1 MSERRG
7 MLRNLHFKG
16 HSATAPRLL
25 KIRVPASVMAGLK
38 IWSVLLVIL
47 YHFCQR
53 CIPCGISTHV
63 EIAHRALEFFI
74 KREGN
79 INYRQLLL
87 NHQDAFQAGSIYPDA
102 FYPSICKILIDF
114 IAIGKFHDVSEDT
127 HWSPF
132 LSASIHYITRN
143 YPQPWEEATE
153 KLVAFLFGIASHMV
167 ADVSWH
173 SLGIDQGFLKAM
185 GEIDFHGSYSE
196 AHNVGDFGG
205 DVLSQFE
212 LDFSYLASNWYV
224 PVKDLAAIYKE
235 FYGREIIT
243 ESTITDCTYLLF
255 LELHGERL
263 AVAKLFPAY
272 ASKSPFMVEKFHE
285 YFLGG
290 VDDMVFWT
298 NNIFELTSHMLENG
312 TSGCFLPENPLF
324 INCTR
329 EHKDN
334 YIRNKQSKHERHKN
348 TTSLLTK
355 TLEKNINY
363 TERGVNFNIESWAT
377 NSLRLINRAFATKV
391 WRALAAA
398 GQKSSKYISKP
409 AASYFLT
416 SPYARLG
423 WAMIPADLN
432 QDGYEDLV
440 VGAPGYSTLGR
451 VQIGRVYVVYGNQSG
466 LPPED
471 MDLDGKADQVLQGH
485 QPSGRFGSALAVLD
499 FNEDGVPDLAIGAP
513 SVGSQFLTYKG
524 AVYVYFGTEGRGLAS
539 QPNVTITCQYS
550 YCNLGWSLLA
560 ADVDGDG
567 NADLVVGSPYAP
579 GGGQQRGFVVAFYSY
594 FNRSDQGLLSVQDAN
609 WMVKGE
615 EDYAWFGFSLDSCQL
630 ENMTLLL
637 IGSPTWKSCAG
648 CDPVSSDVRQ
658 SVGKVYGYNPPST
671 KHWFAVTGDKAMGRM
686 GLSVASGVMSVAGI
700 TRTVLVVGAPTT
712 DSLSRIS
719 FISSVLH
726 QAGLVLVYDLTDSTK
741 PSLLSTFSGDR
752 RFSRFGGD
760 IYLSDLDN
768 DGLDE
773 MIVTSPLRTNDMTT
787 ILFGGAAGRVYIYNG
802 KQASSG
808 NVTGHCKSWI
818 SPCPEDWAQYV
829 LISPEELS
837 RFGSSVITVKSERKK
852 EVVVAAERSSAK
864 ARLGGRLFVYS
875 L

>member
-1 MSERRG
+1 MC
-7 MLRNLHFKG
+7 RNLCSKG
-16 HSATAPRLL
+16 HSAAAPG
-25 KIRVPASVMAGLK
+25 VPKNHSLSQRISIMAGLK
-38 IWSVLLVIL
+38 VWCVLVVTLCS
-47 YHFCQR
+47 FCQR
-53 CIPCGISTHV
+53 CIPSGISTHV

-74 KREGN
+74 SREGN
-79 INYRQLLL
+79 VNYRQLLL

-102 FYPSICKILIDF
+102 FYPSICKN
-114 IAIGKFHDVSEDT
+114 GVFHDVSEDT

-132 LSASIHYITRN
+132 LNASIHYIRRN

-196 AHNVGDFGG
+196 AHSVGDFGG

-212 LDFSYLASNWYV
+212 LDFGYLASNWYV
-224 PVKDLAAIYKE
+224 PVKDLASIYEE

-263 AVAKLFPAY
+263 AVAKLFPRY
-272 ASKSPFMVEKFHE
+272 ASKSPFLVEKFHE

-290 VDDMVFWT
+290 VDDMAFWT
-298 NNIFELTSHMLENG
+298 NNIFELTSQMLENG

-324 INCTR
+324 IKCTR
-329 EHKDN
+329 EHKDS
-334 YIRNKQSKHERHKN
+334 YINKQSKNEHRKN
-348 TTSLLTK
+348 TTSLLPN
-355 TLEKNINY
+355 TLEKKIKY
-363 TERGVNFNIESWAT
+363 TERGVHFDIQSWAT
-377 NSLRLINRAFATKV
+377 NSLQYINRAFAKNV
-391 WRALAAA
+391 WRVLASTH
-398 GQKSSKYISKP
+398 QESSKYISKP

-423 WAMIPADLN
+423 WAVISADLN

-440 VGAPGYSTLGR
+440 AGAPGYSTLGHI
-451 VQIGRVYVVYGNQSG
+451 QIGRVYIVYGNHSG

-471 MDLDGKADQVLQGH
+471 MDLDGKADEVLEGH

-499 FNEDGVPDLAIGAP
+499 FNEDGVLDLAIGAP

-524 AVYVYFGTEGRGLAS
+524 AVYVYFGTKGRGLPS

-560 ADVDGDG
+560 ADIDGDG

-579 GGGQQRGFVVAFYSY
+579 GSGQQRGFVVAFHSH
-594 FNRSDQGLLSVQDAN
+594 FNRSDQGLLSVEDAD

-615 EDYAWFGFSLDSCQL
+615 ENYAWFGFSLDSCQL
-630 ENMTLLL
+630 ENVTLLL
-637 IGSPTWKSCAG
+637 IGSPTWKSCVG
-648 CDPVSSDVRQ
+648 Q

-671 KHWFAVTGDKAMGRM
+671 KYRFAVAGDKAMGRM
-686 GLSVASGVMSVAGI
+686 GLSLASGVMSVAGI
-700 TRTVLVVGAPTT
+700 NRKVLVVGAPTT

-719 FISSVLH
+719 FLSPVLH
-726 QAGLVLVYDLTDSTK
+726 QAGLALVYDLTDSTK

-760 IYLSDLDN
+760 ICLSDLDN

-773 MIVTSPLRTNDMTT
+773 MIVTSPLRTNDITT
-787 ILFGGAAGRVYIYNG
+787 VLFGGAAGRVYIYSG

-808 NVTGHCKSWI
+808 NVTDHCKSWI

-829 LISPEELS
+829 LISPEEQS

>member
-1 MSERRG
+1 M
-7 MLRNLHFKG
+7 
-16 HSATAPRLL
+16 
-25 KIRVPASVMAGLK
+25 VGLK

-47 YHFCQR
+47 YCFCQR
-53 CIPCGISTHV
+53 CVPCGISTHV
-63 EIAHRALEFFI
+63 EI
-74 KREGN
+74 GM
-79 INYRQLLL
+79 
-87 NHQDAFQAGSIYPDA
+87 
-102 FYPSICKILIDF
+102 
-114 IAIGKFHDVSEDT
+114 FHDVSEDT

-132 LSASIHYITRN
+132 LKASIDYIRRN

-153 KLVAFLFGIASHMV
+153 KLVAFLFGIASHVV

-196 AHNVGDFGG
+196 AHSVGDFGG
-205 DVLSQFE
+205 DVVSQFE
-212 LDFSYLASNWYV
+212 LDFSYLASSWYV

-235 FYGREIIT
+235 FYGKEIIT
-243 ESTITDCTYLLF
+243 ESTIAECTYLLF
-255 LELHGERL
+255 FELHGERL
-263 AVAKLFPAY
+263 LVGKLFPTF
-272 ASKSPFMVEKFHE
+272 ASKSTFLVEKFHE

-290 VDDMVFWT
+290 VDDMAFWT

-312 TSGCFLPENPLF
+312 ASSCYLPENPLF
-324 INCTR
+324 INCTK

-334 YIRNKQSKHERHKN
+334 HVRNKQSKHEHHKN
-348 TTSLLTK
+348 TTSLLTE

-363 TERGVNFNIESWAT
+363 TERGVQFNIQPWAT
-377 NSLRLINRAFATKV
+377 KSLRLINHAFKTNV
-391 WRALAAA
+391 WRALGATH
-398 GQKSSKYISKP
+398 QKSSKHISKP

-423 WAMIPADLN
+423 WALISADLN

-440 VGAPGYSTLGR
+440 AGAPGYSTMGH
-451 VQIGRVYVVYGNQSG
+451 VQIGRVYVVYSNQSG

-499 FNEDGVPDLAIGAP
+499 FNEDGVPDLAVGAP

-524 AVYVYFGTEGRGLAS
+524 AVYVYFGTEGRGLAPE
-539 QPNVTITCQYS
+539 PNVTITCQYS

-560 ADVDGDG
+560 ADVDGNG
-567 NADLVVGSPYAP
+567 KADLVVGSPYAP
-579 GGGQQRGFVVAFYSY
+579 GGGKQRGFVVAFYSHI
-594 FNRSDQGLLSVQDAN
+594 NRSDQGLLSVQDAN
-609 WMVKGE
+609 WMMEGE
-615 EDYAWFGFSLDSCQL
+615 ENYAWFGFSLASCQL
-630 ENMTLLL
+630 ENITLLL
-637 IGSPTWKSCAG
+637 IGSPTWKTCSSCNTLL
-648 CDPVSSDVRQ
+648 SDVRQ

-671 KHWFAVTGDKAMGRM
+671 ERWFEITGDKEMGRM
-686 GLSVASGVMSVAGI
+686 GLSLASGVMSVAGN
-700 TRTVLVVGAPTT
+700 TRKVLVVGAPTA
-712 DSLSRIS
+712 DSLSRIL
-719 FISSVLH
+719 FMSSVLH
-726 QAGLVLVYDLTDSTK
+726 QAGLALVYDLSNSTK

-773 MIVTSPLRTNDMTT
+773 MIVASPLRTNGVTS
-787 ILFGGAAGRVYIYNG
+787 ILAGAAAGRVYIYNG
-802 KQASSG
+802 RQASSG
-808 NVTGHCKSWI
+808 NVTGHCTSWT

-837 RFGSSVITVKSERKK
+837 RFGSSVTTVKSERKK

>member
-1 MSERRG
+1 
-7 MLRNLHFKG
+7 
-16 HSATAPRLL
+16 
-25 KIRVPASVMAGLK
+25 MAGLK
-38 IWSVLLVIL
+38 IGSVLLVIL

-53 CIPCGISTHV
+53 CSLSGISTHV

-74 KREGN
+74 KHEGN
-79 INYRQLLL
+79 VNYRQLLL

-102 FYPSICKILIDF
+102 FYPPICKSGI
-114 IAIGKFHDVSEDT
+114 FHDVSEDT

-132 LSASIHYITRN
+132 LNASIHYIRRN
-143 YPQPWEEATE
+143 YPQPWEDATE

-212 LDFSYLASNWYV
+212 LDFSYLASKWYI

-263 AVAKLFPAY
+263 AVAKLFPTY
-272 ASKSPFMVEKFHE
+272 AIKSPFLVEKFHE

-290 VDDMVFWT
+290 VDDMAFWT
-298 NNIFELTSHMLENG
+298 NNIFEMTSHMLENG

-334 YIRNKQSKHERHKN
+334 YVRNKQSKHEHQKN
-348 TTSLLTK
+348 ATSLFTK
-355 TLEKNINY
+355 ALEKNINY
-363 TERGVNFNIESWAT
+363 TERGVHFEIQSWAT
-377 NSLRLINRAFATKV
+377 NSLGLIKRAFTTYA
-391 WRALAAA
+391 WRVLAATH
-398 GQKSSKYISKP
+398 QKSSKHISKP
-409 AASYFLT
+409 TASYFLT
-416 SPYARLG
+416 TPYARLG
-423 WAMIPADLN
+423 WAMISADLN
-432 QDGYEDLV
+432 QDGYGDLV

-471 MDLDGKADQVLQGH
+471 MDLDGKADQALQGY

-499 FNEDGVPDLAIGAP
+499 FNEDGVLDLAIGAP

-524 AVYVYFGTEGRGLAS
+524 VVYVYFGTKGRGLAS

-594 FNRSDQGLLSVQDAN
+594 FHRSDQGLLSVQDAN

-615 EDYAWFGFSLDSCQL
+615 ENYAWFGFSLDSCQL
-630 ENMTLLL
+630 ENKTLLL
-637 IGSPTWKSCAG
+637 IGSPTWKSCPG
-648 CDPVSSDVRQ
+648 CNSFSSDVGQ

-671 KHWFAVTGDKAMGRM
+671 ERWFAITGDKVMGRM
-686 GLSVASGVMSVAGI
+686 GLSLASGVMSVAGI
-700 TRTVLVVGAPTT
+700 TRAVLVVGAPTA

-726 QAGLVLVYDLTDSTK
+726 QAGLALVYDLTDSTK

-760 IYLSDLDN
+760 VFLSDLDN

-773 MIVTSPLRTNDMTT
+773 MIVTSPLRTNDATT
-787 ILFGGAAGRVYIYNG
+787 VLFGGTAGHVYIYNG

-808 NVTGHCKSWI
+808 NVTGHCKSWT
-818 SPCPEDWAQYV
+818 SPCPEEWAQYV

>member
-1 MSERRG
+1 
-7 MLRNLHFKG
+7 
-16 HSATAPRLL
+16 
-25 KIRVPASVMAGLK
+25 MAGLK
-38 IWSVLLVIL
+38 SWSVLMIIL
-47 YHFCQR
+47 YNFCPK
-53 CIPCGISTHV
+53 CIPSGISTHV
-63 EIAHRALEFFI
+63 EIAHRALEFFT

-79 INYRQLLL
+79 VDYRQLLL
-87 NHQDAFQAGSIYPDA
+87 NHQDAFQAGSVYPDA
-102 FYPSICKILIDF
+102 FYPPICKRGIY
-114 IAIGKFHDVSEDT
+114 HDVSEDT

-132 LSASIHYITRN
+132 LNASIHYIRRN

-185 GEIDFHGSYSE
+185 GEVDFHGSYSE
-196 AHNVGDFGG
+196 AHSVGDFGG

-212 LDFSYLASNWYV
+212 LDFSYLTPKWYV
-224 PVKDLAAIYKE
+224 PVKDLASIYKE

-243 ESTITDCTYLLF
+243 EGTITDCTYLLF

-263 AVAKLFPAY
+263 AVAKLFPTY
-272 ASKSPFMVEKFHE
+272 ASKSPFLVEKFHE

-290 VDDMVFWT
+290 VDDMAFWT
-298 NNIFELTSHMLENG
+298 NNIFEQMSQMLEHG
-312 TSGCFLPENPLF
+312 VSGCTLPESPLF

-329 EHKDN
+329 NHKDY
-334 YIRNKQSKHERHKN
+334 YISKHSKNEHNKN
-348 TTSLLTK
+348 TTSLLPK
-355 TLEKNINY
+355 TFEKNITY
-363 TERGVNFNIESWAT
+363 TERGVHFNIQSWAT
-377 NSLRLINRAFATKV
+377 NSLRFINRAFAKNI
-391 WRALAAA
+391 WRVIATH
-398 GQKSSKYISKP
+398 QKSSKYISKP
-409 AASYFLT
+409 VSSYFLA

-423 WAMIPADLN
+423 WAMISADLN

-440 VGAPGYSTLGR
+440 AGAPGYSTLGHI
-451 VQIGRVYVVYGNQSG
+451 QIGRVYIVYGNCSG
-466 LPPED
+466 LPQED
-471 MDLDGKADQVLQGH
+471 MDLDGKADQVLEGH

-499 FNEDGVPDLAIGAP
+499 FNEDGVPDLAVGAP
-513 SVGSQFLTYKG
+513 SVGSHSLTYKG
-524 AVYVYFGTEGRGLAS
+524 AVYVYFGTKGRGLAS
-539 QPNVTITCQYS
+539 QPNMTITCQYS

-560 ADVDGDG
+560 ADIDGDK

-579 GGGQQRGFVVAFYSY
+579 GRGQQRGFVAAFYSY
-594 FNRSDQGLLSVQDAN
+594 FNRSNQGLLSVEDAN
-609 WMVKGE
+609 WMVNGE
-615 EDYAWFGFSLDSCQL
+615 ENYAWFGFSLHSCQL
-630 ENMTLLL
+630 ENATLLL
-637 IGSPTWKSCAG
+637 IGSPTWKNCVECS
-648 CDPVSSDVRQ
+648 PFSSDVRQ

-671 KHWFAVTGDKAMGRM
+671 KHLFTIAGKKAMGRM
-686 GLSVASGVMSVAGI
+686 GLSLASGVMSVAGI

-719 FISSVLH
+719 FLSTALH
-726 QAGLVLVYDLTDSTK
+726 QAGQTLVYDLKDGTK

-773 MIVTSPLRTNDMTT
+773 MIVTSPLRTNDITT
-787 ILFGGAAGRVYIYNG
+787 VLLGGAAGRVYIYNG
-802 KQASSG
+802 NQASSE
-808 NVTGHCKSWI
+808 NVTDHCKSWI

-829 LISPEELS
+829 LISPEEQS
-837 RFGSSVITVKSERKK
+837 RFGSSVITVKSEKKK

>member
-1 MSERRG
+1 
-7 MLRNLHFKG
+7 
-16 HSATAPRLL
+16 
-25 KIRVPASVMAGLK
+25 MAGLK
-38 IWSVLLVIL
+38 VRSVLLLIL

-53 CIPCGISTHV
+53 CIPSGISTHV
-63 EIAHRALEFFI
+63 EIAHRALEFFF
-74 KREGN
+74 KHEGN
-79 INYRQLLL
+79 VNYRQLLL

-102 FYPSICKILIDF
+102 FYPSICKSGIY
-114 IAIGKFHDVSEDT
+114 HEVSEDT

-132 LSASIHYITRN
+132 LSASIHYIRRN

-153 KLVAFLFGIASHMV
+153 KLVAFLFGVASHMV
-167 ADVSWH
+167 ADISWH

-185 GEIDFHGSYSE
+185 GEIDFQGSYSE
-196 AHNVGDFGG
+196 AHSAGDFGG

-235 FYGREIIT
+235 FYGKEIIT

-263 AVAKLFPAY
+263 AVAKLFPTY
-272 ASKSPFMVEKFHE
+272 ASKSPFLVEKFHE

-290 VDDMVFWT
+290 VDDMAFWT

-329 EHKDN
+329 EHKDK
-334 YIRNKQSKHERHKN
+334 YVRSKQSKHERHKN
-348 TTSLLTK
+348 TTSLLTN
-355 TLEKNINY
+355 TPEKNINY
-363 TERGVNFNIESWAT
+363 TERGVHFNTESWAT
-377 NSLRLINRAFATKV
+377 NSLRLINHAFATNV
-391 WRALAAA
+391 WRALAPTH
-398 GQKSSKYISKP
+398 QKTPKHISKP

-423 WAMIPADLN
+423 WAMISADLN
-432 QDGYEDLV
+432 RDGYEDLV
-440 VGAPGYSTLGR
+440 VGAPGYSTLGHI
-451 VQIGRVYVVYGNQSG
+451 QIGRVYVVYGNQSG
-466 LPPED
+466 LPLED
-471 MDLDGKADQVLQGH
+471 MDLDEKADQVLQGH

-499 FNEDGVPDLAIGAP
+499 FNEDGLPDLAVGAP

-539 QPNVTITCQYS
+539 QPNITITCQYS

-615 EDYAWFGFSLDSCQL
+615 ENYAWFGFSLDSCQL
-630 ENMTLLL
+630 ENVTLLL
-637 IGSPTWKSCAG
+637 IGSPTWRSCVG
-648 CDPVSSDVRQ
+648 CDPFSSDVRQ

-671 KHWFAVTGDKAMGRM
+671 KHWFAVTGVKAMGRM
-686 GLSVASGVMSVAGI
+686 GLSLASGVMSVAGI
-700 TRTVLVVGAPTT
+700 TRRVLVVGAPTA

-726 QAGLVLVYDLTDSTK
+726 QAGLALVYDLTDSTE

-752 RFSRFGGD
+752 RFSRFGGVVH
-760 IYLSDLDN
+760 LSDLDD

-773 MIVTSPLRTNDMTT
+773 MIVTSPLRTNSITT

>member
-1 MSERRG
+1 
-7 MLRNLHFKG
+7 
-16 HSATAPRLL
+16 
-25 KIRVPASVMAGLK
+25 MAGLK
-38 IWSVLLVIL
+38 IWSVLMVIL
-47 YHFCQR
+47 YSFCQR
-53 CIPCGISTHV
+53 CISSGISTHV
-63 EIAHRALEFFI
+63 EIGKTH
-74 KREGN
+74 
-79 INYRQLLL
+79 
-87 NHQDAFQAGSIYPDA
+87 AFQAGSIYPDA
-102 FYPSICKILIDF
+102 FYPSICKNGI
-114 IAIGKFHDVSEDT
+114 FHDVSEDT

-132 LSASIHYITRN
+132 LNASIHYIRRN

-185 GEIDFHGSYSE
+185 GEVSLHYFVDVTG
-196 AHNVGDFGG
+196 VDRG

-224 PVKDLAAIYKE
+224 PVKDLASIYQE

-243 ESTITDCTYLLF
+243 EGTITDCTYLLF

-263 AVAKLFPAY
+263 AVAKLFPRY
-272 ASKSPFMVEKFHE
+272 ASKSPFLVEKFHE

-290 VDDMVFWT
+290 VDDMAFWT
-298 NNIFELTSHMLENG
+298 NNIFELTSQMLENG
-312 TSGCFLPENPLF
+312 TRY
-324 INCTR
+324 NCLLCYYYLLYF
-329 EHKDN
+329 N
-334 YIRNKQSKHERHKN
+334 RNKQSKNEHHKN
-348 TTSLLTK
+348 TTSLLPN
-355 TLEKNINY
+355 TLEKKIKY
-363 TERGVNFNIESWAT
+363 TERGVHFDIQSWAT
-377 NSLRLINRAFATKV
+377 NSLQYINRAFAKNV
-391 WRALAAA
+391 WRVLASTH
-398 GQKSSKYISKP
+398 QESSKYISKP

-423 WAMIPADLN
+423 WAMISADLN

-440 VGAPGYSTLGR
+440 AGAPGYSTLGHI
-451 VQIGRVYVVYGNQSG
+451 QIGRVYIVYGNHSG

-471 MDLDGKADQVLQGH
+471 MDLDGKADEVLEGH

-499 FNEDGVPDLAIGAP
+499 FNEDGVLDLAIGAP

-524 AVYVYFGTEGRGLAS
+524 AVYVYFGSKGRGLPS

-560 ADVDGDG
+560 ADTDGDG

-579 GGGQQRGFVVAFYSY
+579 GTGQQRGFVAAFHSH
-594 FNRSDQGLLSVQDAN
+594 FNRSDQGLLSVEDAD

-615 EDYAWFGFSLDSCQL
+615 ENYAWFGFSLDSCQV
-630 ENMTLLL
+630 ENITLLL
-637 IGSPTWKSCAG
+637 IGSPTWKSCSVPKMSG
-648 CDPVSSDVRQ
+648 NSLKQ

-671 KHWFAVTGDKAMGRM
+671 KYWFAVAGDKAMGRM
-686 GLSVASGVMSVAGI
+686 GLSLASGVMSVTGI
-700 TRTVLVVGAPTT
+700 NRKVLVVGAPTT

-726 QAGLVLVYDLTDSTK
+726 QAGVALVYDLTDSTK

-760 IYLSDLDN
+760 ICLSDLDN

-773 MIVTSPLRTNDMTT
+773 MIVTSPLRTNDITT
-787 ILFGGAAGRVYIYNG
+787 VLFGGAAGRVYIYNG

-818 SPCPEDWAQYV
+818 SPCPEDWV
-829 LISPEELS
+829 
-837 RFGSSVITVKSERKK
+837 RNHKSEIMK

>member
-1 MSERRG
+1 M
-7 MLRNLHFKG
+7 
-16 HSATAPRLL
+16 
-25 KIRVPASVMAGLK
+25 VGLK
-38 IWSVLLVIL
+38 IWSISLVIL

-63 EIAHRALEFFI
+63 EIAHRALEFFT
-74 KREGN
+74 KHEGSV
-79 INYRQLLL
+79 NYRKLLL

-102 FYPSICKILIDF
+102 FYPPICKR
-114 IAIGKFHDVSEDT
+114 GMFHDVSEDT

-132 LSASIHYITRN
+132 LKASIDYIRRN

-173 SLGIDQGFLKAM
+173 SLGIDQGFLKTM
-185 GEIDFHGSYSE
+185 GEVSLVFFILSSL
-196 AHNVGDFGG
+196 GG
-205 DVLSQFE
+205 DVVSQSE
-212 LDFSYLASNWYV
+212 LDFSYLASSWYV

-235 FYGREIIT
+235 FYGKEIIS
-243 ESTITDCTYLLF
+243 ESTIAECTYLLF
-255 LELHGERL
+255 VSETY
-263 AVAKLFPAY
+263 LFPTF
-272 ASKSPFMVEKFHE
+272 ASKSPFLVDKFHE

-290 VDDMVFWT
+290 VDDMAFWT

-312 TSGCFLPENPLF
+312 TSS
-324 INCTR
+324 INSYHCLL
-329 EHKDN
+329 
-334 YIRNKQSKHERHKN
+334 YFSRNKQSKQEHHKN
-348 TTSLLTK
+348 TTSLLSE

-363 TERGVNFNIESWAT
+363 TERGVQFDIQPWAT
-377 NSLRLINRAFATKV
+377 VIWKLMLILYTPLLY
-391 WRALAAA
+391 RALV
-398 GQKSSKYISKP
+398 S
-409 AASYFLT
+409 
-416 SPYARLG
+416 
-423 WAMIPADLN
+423 ADLN

-440 VGAPGYSTLGR
+440 AGAPGYSTMGH

-524 AVYVYFGTEGRGLAS
+524 AVYVYFGMEGRGLAP

-560 ADVDGDG
+560 ADVDGNG

-579 GGGQQRGFVVAFYSY
+579 GGGKQRGFVVAFYSH
-594 FNRSDQGLLSVQDAN
+594 FNRSHQGLLPVQDAN
-609 WMVKGE
+609 WMVQGE
-615 EDYAWFGFSLDSCQL
+615 ENYAWFGFSLASCQL

-637 IGSPTWKSCAG
+637 IGSPTWKTCSSCS
-648 CDPVSSDVRQ
+648 PLLPDVRQ

-671 KHWFAVTGDKAMGRM
+671 ERWFEITGDKEMGRM
-686 GLSVASGVMSVAGI
+686 GLSLASGVLSVAGN
-700 TRTVLVVGAPTT
+700 TRKVLVVGAPTA
-712 DSLSRIS
+712 DSLSRIL

-726 QAGLVLVYDLTDSTK
+726 QAGLALVYDLSNSTK

-760 IYLSDLDN
+760 VYLSDLDS

-773 MIVTSPLRTNDMTT
+773 MIVSSPLRTNGVTS
-787 ILFGGAAGRVYIYNG
+787 ILAGGAAGRVYIFNG
-802 KQASSG
+802 IQASSG
-808 NVTGHCKSWI
+808 NVTGHCTSWT
-818 SPCPEDWAQYV
+818 SPCPENWV
-829 LISPEELS
+829 RIHERS
-837 RFGSSVITVKSERKK
+837 RFGSSVTTVKSERKVRK
-852 EVVVAAERSSAK
+852 ITVVGCFTSSFY
-864 ARLGGRLFVYS
+864 LTCIY
-875 L
+875 

>member
-1 MSERRG
+1 
-7 MLRNLHFKG
+7 
-16 HSATAPRLL
+16 
-25 KIRVPASVMAGLK
+25 MAGLK
-38 IWSVLLVIL
+38 SWSVLTIIL
-47 YHFCQR
+47 YSFSEK
-53 CIPCGISTHV
+53 CIPSGISTHV
-63 EIAHRALEFFI
+63 EIAHRALEFFT
-74 KREGN
+74 KCEGN
-79 INYRQLLL
+79 VDYRQLLL

-102 FYPSICKILIDF
+102 FYPPICKHGIY
-114 IAIGKFHDVSEDT
+114 HDVSEDT

-132 LSASIHYITRN
+132 LNASIHYIRRN

-185 GEIDFHGSYSE
+185 GEVDFHGSYSE
-196 AHNVGDFGG
+196 AHSVGDFGG

-212 LDFSYLASNWYV
+212 LDFSYLVPNWYV
-224 PVKDLAAIYKE
+224 PVKDLASVYKE
-235 FYGREIIT
+235 LYGREIIT
-243 ESTITDCTYLLF
+243 EDTITDCTYLLF

-263 AVAKLFPAY
+263 AVAKLFPTY
-272 ASKSPFMVEKFHE
+272 ASKSPFLVEKFHE

-290 VDDMVFWT
+290 VDDMAFWT
-298 NNIFELTSHMLENG
+298 NNIFEQMSQMLENG
-312 TSGCFLPENPLF
+312 ISGCFLPENPLF

-329 EHKDN
+329 DHEDN
-334 YIRNKQSKHERHKN
+334 YIAKHSKNEHHKDP
-348 TTSLLTK
+348 TSLLPK
-355 TLEKNINY
+355 TFEKNITY
-363 TERGVNFNIESWAT
+363 TERGVHFNVQSWAT
-377 NSLRLINRAFATKV
+377 HSLRFINRAFAKGIRRVIETTHP
-391 WRALAAA
+391 
-398 GQKSSKYISKP
+398 KSSKYISKP
-409 AASYFLT
+409 VSSYFLA

-423 WAMIPADLN
+423 WAMISADLN

-440 VGAPGYSTLGR
+440 AGAPGYSTLGHI
-451 VQIGRVYVVYGNQSG
+451 QIGRVYVIYSNHSG
-466 LPPED
+466 LPRED
-471 MDLDGKADQVLQGH
+471 MDLDGKADQVLEGH

-524 AVYVYFGTEGRGLAS
+524 AVYVYFGTKGRGLAS
-539 QPNVTITCQYS
+539 KPNVTITCQYS

-560 ADVDGDG
+560 ADMDGDQ

-579 GGGQQRGFVVAFYSY
+579 GGGQQRGFVAAFYSY
-594 FNRSDQGLLSVQDAN
+594 FNRSNQGLLSVEDAN
-609 WMVKGE
+609 WIVNGE
-615 EDYAWFGFSLDSCQL
+615 ENYAWFGFSLHSCQL
-630 ENMTLLL
+630 ENTTLLL
-637 IGSPTWKSCAG
+637 IGSPTWKNCVE
-648 CDPVSSDVRQ
+648 CDPFSSDVRQ

-671 KHWFAVTGDKAMGRM
+671 KHSFSIFGNKAMGRM
-686 GLSVASGVMSVAGI
+686 GLSLASGVMSVAGI

-719 FISSVLH
+719 FLSSVLH
-726 QAGLVLVYDLTDSTK
+726 QAGLALVYDLADSTK

-773 MIVTSPLRTNDMTT
+773 MIVTSPLRTNDITT
-787 ILFGGAAGRVYIYNG
+787 VLFGGAAGRVYIYNG
-802 KQASSG
+802 NQTSSG
-808 NVTGHCKSWI
+808 NVTDHCKSWI
-818 SPCPEDWAQYV
+818 SPCPEDWVRKHKSSIILQ
-829 LISPEELS
+829 EQS
-837 RFGSSVITVKSERKK
+837 RFGSSVITVKSEKKK

>member
-1 MSERRG
+1 M
-7 MLRNLHFKG
+7 
-16 HSATAPRLL
+16 ACL
-25 KIRVPASVMAGLK
+25 KR
-38 IWSVLLVIL
+38 WSVLMIIL
-47 YHFCQR
+47 YNFYQK
-53 CIPCGISTHV
+53 CIPSGISTHV
-63 EIAHRALEFFI
+63 EIAHRALEFFT

-79 INYRQLLL
+79 VDYRQLLL

-102 FYPSICKILIDF
+102 FYPPICKRGIY
-114 IAIGKFHDVSEDT
+114 HDVSEDT

-132 LSASIHYITRN
+132 LNASIHYIRRN

-185 GEIDFHGSYSE
+185 GEVDFHGSYSE

-212 LDFSYLASNWYV
+212 LDFSYLAPNWYV
-224 PVKDLAAIYKE
+224 PVKDLASIYKE
-235 FYGREIIT
+235 LYGREIIT
-243 ESTITDCTYLLF
+243 EGTITDCTYLLF

-263 AVAKLFPAY
+263 AVAKLFPTY
-272 ASKSPFMVEKFHE
+272 ASKSPFLVEKFYE

-290 VDDMVFWT
+290 VDDMAFWT
-298 NNIFELTSHMLENG
+298 NNIFEQMSQMLENG
-312 TSGCFLPENPLF
+312 SSGCFLPENPLF

-329 EHKDN
+329 DHKDN
-334 YIRNKQSKHERHKN
+334 YISKHSKNEHRKN
-348 TTSLLTK
+348 TTSLLPK
-355 TLEKNINY
+355 TLEKNITY
-363 TERGVNFNIESWAT
+363 TERGVHFNIQSWAT
-377 NSLRLINRAFATKV
+377 NSLRFINRAFAKSI
-391 WRALAAA
+391 WRVIATTH
-398 GQKSSKYISKP
+398 QKSFKYISKP
-409 AASYFLT
+409 VSSYFLT

-423 WAMIPADLN
+423 WAMISADLN

-440 VGAPGYSTLGR
+440 AGAPGYSTLGHI
-451 VQIGRVYVVYGNQSG
+451 QIGRVYIVYGNRSG
-466 LPPED
+466 LPQED
-471 MDLDGKADQVLQGH
+471 MDLDGKADHILEGH

-524 AVYVYFGTEGRGLAS
+524 AVYVYFGTKGRGLAS

-560 ADVDGDG
+560 ADIDGDQNG
-567 NADLVVGSPYAP
+567 DLVVGSPYAP
-579 GGGQQRGFVVAFYSY
+579 GSGQQRGFVAAFYSY
-594 FNRSDQGLLSVQDAN
+594 FNRTNQGLLSVEDAN
-609 WMVKGE
+609 WMVNGE
-615 EDYAWFGFSLDSCQL
+615 ENYAWFGFSLHSCQM
-630 ENMTLLL
+630 ENATLLL
-637 IGSPTWKSCAG
+637 IGSPTWKNCVE
-648 CDPVSSDVRQ
+648 CNPFSSDVKQ

-671 KHWFAVTGDKAMGRM
+671 KHWFTIAGKKAMGRM
-686 GLSVASGVMSVAGI
+686 GLSLASGVMSVAGI

-719 FISSVLH
+719 FLSPVLH
-726 QAGLVLVYDLTDSTK
+726 QAGLALVYDLADSTK

-760 IYLSDLDN
+760 TYLSDLDN

-773 MIVTSPLRTNDMTT
+773 MIVTSPLRTNDITT
-787 ILFGGAAGRVYIYNG
+787 VLFGGAAGRVYIYNG
-802 KQASSG
+802 NQASSG
-808 NVTGHCKSWI
+808 NVTDHCKSWI

-829 LISPEELS
+829 LISPEEQS
-837 RFGSSVITVKSERKK
+837 RFGSSVITVKSEKKK

>member
-1 MSERRG
+1 M
-7 MLRNLHFKG
+7 
-16 HSATAPRLL
+16 
-25 KIRVPASVMAGLK
+25 VGLK
-38 IWSVLLVIL
+38 IWSVSLIIL

-74 KREGN
+74 KHEGSV
-79 INYRQLLL
+79 NYRQLLL

-102 FYPSICKILIDF
+102 FYPLICKR
-114 IAIGKFHDVSEDT
+114 GMFHDVSEDT

-132 LSASIHYITRN
+132 LKASIDYIRRN

-185 GEIDFHGSYSE
+185 GEIDFHGSYAE
-196 AHNVGDFGG
+196 AHSVGDFGG
-205 DVLSQFE
+205 DVVSQFE
-212 LDFSYLASNWYV
+212 LDFSYLASSWYV

-235 FYGREIIT
+235 FYGKEVIT
-243 ESTITDCTYLLF
+243 ESTIVECTHLLF
-255 LELHGERL
+255 FELHGERL
-263 AVAKLFPAY
+263 LVGKLFPPF
-272 ASKSPFMVEKFHE
+272 ASKSPFLVEKFHE

-290 VDDMVFWT
+290 VDDMAFWT

-312 TSGCFLPENPLF
+312 TSDCYLPENPLF
-324 INCTR
+324 INCTKA
-329 EHKDN
+329 HKDSPV
-334 YIRNKQSKHERHKN
+334 RNKQSKHEHHKN
-348 TTSLLTK
+348 TTSLLTE

-363 TERGVNFNIESWAT
+363 TERGVHIQPWAT
-377 NSLRLINRAFATKV
+377 KFLGVINHALKTNV
-391 WRALAAA
+391 WRALGATH
-398 GQKSSKYISKP
+398 QKSSKHVSKP

-423 WAMIPADLN
+423 WSLISADLN
-432 QDGYEDLV
+432 QDGYDDLV
-440 VGAPGYSTLGR
+440 AGAPGYSTMGH
-451 VQIGRVYVVYGNQSG
+451 VQIGRVYVVYGSQSG

-471 MDLDGKADQVLQGH
+471 MDLDGKADRVLQGH

-524 AVYVYFGTEGRGLAS
+524 AVYVYFGIEGRGLAP

-560 ADVDGDG
+560 ADVDGNG

-579 GGGQQRGFVVAFYSY
+579 GGGKQRGFVVAFHSNI
-594 FNRSDQGLLSVQDAN
+594 NRNHQD
-609 WMVKGE
+609 
-615 EDYAWFGFSLDSCQL
+615 
-630 ENMTLLL
+630 
-637 IGSPTWKSCAG
+637 IP
-648 CDPVSSDVRQ
+648 
-658 SVGKVYGYNPPST
+658 
-671 KHWFAVTGDKAMGRM
+671 
-686 GLSVASGVMSVAGI
+686 
-700 TRTVLVVGAPTT
+700 
-712 DSLSRIS
+712 SRIL
-719 FISSVLH
+719 FMSSVLH
-726 QAGLVLVYDLTDSTK
+726 QAGLALVYDLSNSTK
-741 PSLLSTFSGDR
+741 PSLLSAFGGDR
-752 RFSRFGGD
+752 RFSHFGGD
-760 IYLSDLDN
+760 IYLSDLDS

-773 MIVTSPLRTNDMTT
+773 IIVASPLRTNGVTS
-787 ILFGGAAGRVYIYNG
+787 ILSGGAAGRVYIFSG
-802 KQASSG
+802 RQASSG
-808 NVTGHCKSWI
+808 NVTDHCTSWT
-818 SPCPEDWAQYV
+818 SPCPEDRAQYV
-829 LISPEELS
+829 LISPEKLS
-837 RFGSSVITVKSERKK
+837 RFGSSVTTVKSERRK

>member
-1 MSERRG
+1 MFFCLSFC
-7 MLRNLHFKG
+7 LSFLYCLF
-16 HSATAPRLL
+16 
-25 KIRVPASVMAGLK
+25 SVMCVNVMPGLYFY
-38 IWSVLLVIL
+38 L
-47 YHFCQR
+47 FF
-53 CIPCGISTHV
+53 V
-63 EIAHRALEFFI
+63 E
-74 KREGN
+74 
-79 INYRQLLL
+79 NYMTPKYYCKYLLL

-102 FYPSICKILIDF
+102 FYPSICKSGI
-114 IAIGKFHDVSEDT
+114 FHDVSEDT
-127 HWSPF
+127 HWTPF
-132 LSASIHYITRN
+132 LNASIHYIRRN
-143 YPQPWEEATE
+143 YPHPWEVATE

-173 SLGIDQGFLKAM
+173 SLGIDQGFLKF
-185 GEIDFHGSYSE
+185 GLLVFVCFFILPSS
-196 AHNVGDFGG
+196 GG

-212 LDFSYLASNWYV
+212 LDFSYLALSWYV

-243 ESTITDCTYLLF
+243 ESTIIDCTYLLF
-255 LELHGERL
+255 LELVL
-263 AVAKLFPAY
+263 L
-272 ASKSPFMVEKFHE
+272 KFHE

-290 VDDMVFWT
+290 VDDMAFWT
-298 NNIFELTSHMLENG
+298 NNIFELTSYMLENG
-312 TSGCFLPENPLF
+312 TRYSIFHLINVVISTVDDLLLRDSIMLQSFSLCFNLSCVFLLF
-324 INCTR
+324 LFQKSFR
-329 EHKDN
+329 
-334 YIRNKQSKHERHKN
+334 
-348 TTSLLTK
+348 LL
-355 TLEKNINY
+355 
-363 TERGVNFNIESWAT
+363 
-377 NSLRLINRAFATKV
+377 NRAFRTNV
-391 WRALAAA
+391 WRATH
-398 GQKSSKYISKP
+398 QKSSNHIYKP

-423 WAMIPADLN
+423 WAMISADLN

-440 VGAPGYSTLGR
+440 VGAPGYSTLGHF
-451 VQIGRVYVVYGNQSG
+451 QIGRVYVVYGNHSG

-471 MDLDGKADQVLQGH
+471 MDLDEKADQILQGH

-499 FNEDGVPDLAIGAP
+499 FNEDGVSDLAIGAP

-594 FNRSDQGLLSVQDAN
+594 FNRTHDAN

-615 EDYAWFGFSLDSCQL
+615 ENYAWFGFSLDSCQL
-630 ENMTLLL
+630 ENITLLL
-637 IGSPTWKSCAG
+637 VGSPTWKSCAS
-648 CDPVSSDVRQ
+648 CSPFSSDVKQ

-671 KHWFAVTGDKAMGRM
+671 KLWLTVTGDKAMGRM
-686 GLSVASGVMSVAGI
+686 GLSLASGVMSVAGT
-700 TRTVLVVGAPTT
+700 TRTVLVVGAPTA

-719 FISSVLH
+719 FISSVLL
-726 QAGLVLVYDLTDSTK
+726 QAGLTLVYDLTDSTK

-752 RFSRFGGD
+752 RFSHFGGD
-760 IYLSDLDN
+760 IHLSDLDN

-773 MIVTSPLRTNDMTT
+773 MIVTSPLRTNAITT

-808 NVTGHCKSWI
+808 NVTQHCKSLV

-837 RFGSSVITVKSERKK
+837 RFGSSVITVKSERKVRK
-852 EVVVAAERSSAK
+852 TTGFDCFGSSFY
-864 ARLGGRLFVYS
+864 LTCIC
-875 L
+875 

>member
-1 MSERRG
+1 
-7 MLRNLHFKG
+7 
-16 HSATAPRLL
+16 
-25 KIRVPASVMAGLK
+25 
-38 IWSVLLVIL
+38 
-47 YHFCQR
+47 
-53 CIPCGISTHV
+53 
-63 EIAHRALEFFI
+63 FI
-74 KREGN
+74 KHERN
-79 INYRQLLL
+79 VNYRQLLL

-102 FYPSICKILIDF
+102 FYPSICKSGI
-114 IAIGKFHDVSEDT
+114 FHDVSEDT
-127 HWSPF
+127 HWTPF
-132 LSASIHYITRN
+132 LNASIHFIRRN
-143 YPQPWEEATE
+143 YAQPWEVATE

-185 GEIDFHGSYSE
+185 GE
-196 AHNVGDFGG
+196 VRG

-212 LDFSYLASNWYV
+212 LDFSYLALSWYV

-263 AVAKLFPAY
+263 VVGKLFPTY
-272 ASKSPFMVEKFHE
+272 ASKSPFLVEKFHE

-290 VDDMVFWT
+290 VDDMAFWT

-312 TSGCFLPENPLF
+312 TRYSIFLAILCFNHSCVFLLF
-324 INCTR
+324 LF
-329 EHKDN
+329 
-334 YIRNKQSKHERHKN
+334 Q
-348 TTSLLTK
+348 
-355 TLEKNINY
+355 
-363 TERGVNFNIESWAT
+363 
-377 NSLRLINRAFATKV
+377 NSLRLLNRAFRTNV
-391 WRALAAA
+391 WRATH
-398 GQKSSKYISKP
+398 QKSSNHIYKP

-423 WAMIPADLN
+423 WAMISADLN

-440 VGAPGYSTLGR
+440 VGAPGYSSLGR
-451 VQIGRVYVVYGNQSG
+451 FQIGRVYVVYGNQSG

-471 MDLDGKADQVLQGH
+471 VDLDEKADQILQGH

-499 FNEDGVPDLAIGAP
+499 FNEDGVSDLAIGAP

-539 QPNVTITCQYS
+539 QPNITITCQYS

-594 FNRSDQGLLSVQDAN
+594 FNRSEQVQDAN

-615 EDYAWFGFSLDSCQL
+615 ENYAWFGFSLDSCQL
-630 ENMTLLL
+630 ENITLLL
-637 IGSPTWKSCAG
+637 IGSPTWKSCA
-648 CDPVSSDVRQ
+648 RQ

-671 KHWFAVTGDKAMGRM
+671 KLWFAVTGDKAMGRM
-686 GLSVASGVMSVAGI
+686 GLSLASGVMSMAGI
-700 TRTVLVVGAPTT
+700 TRTVLVVGAPTA

-719 FISSVLH
+719 FISSVLL
-726 QAGLVLVYDLTDSTK
+726 QAGLVLVYDLTNSTK
-741 PSLLSTFSGDR
+741 PSLLSAFSGDR

-760 IYLSDLDN
+760 IHLSDLDN

-773 MIVTSPLRTNDMTT
+773 MIVTSPLRTNAITT

-808 NVTGHCKSWI
+808 NVTRHCKSLV
-818 SPCPEDWAQYV
+818 SPCPEDWV
-829 LISPEELS
+829 RKHESGIKELS
-837 RFGSSVITVKSERKK
+837 RFGSSVITVKSERKVRK
-852 EVVVAAERSSAK
+852 TTVVACFVSSFYLNLHILANTSHMYLTHLQK
-864 ARLGGRLFVYS
+864 S
-875 L
+875 

>member
-1 MSERRG
+1 
-7 MLRNLHFKG
+7 
-16 HSATAPRLL
+16 
-25 KIRVPASVMAGLK
+25 MAGWK
-38 IWSVLLVIL
+38 IWSVLLVAL
-47 YHFCQR
+47 YNFCQR
-53 CIPCGISTHV
+53 CVPSGISTHV
-63 EIAHRALEFFI
+63 EIAHRALEFFS
-74 KREGN
+74 KPEGN
-79 INYRQLLL
+79 VNYRQLLL

-102 FYPSICKILIDF
+102 FYPSICKSGI
-114 IAIGKFHDVSEDT
+114 FHDVSEDT

-132 LSASIHYITRN
+132 LTASIHYIRRN
-143 YPQPWEEATE
+143 YPQPWEKATE

-196 AHNVGDFGG
+196 AHNVGDFGN
-205 DVLSQFE
+205 VSV
-212 LDFSYLASNWYV
+212 Y
-224 PVKDLAAIYKE
+224 LAAIYQE

-243 ESTITDCTYLLF
+243 EGTIIDCTYLLF

-263 AVAKLFPAY
+263 AVSKLFPTY
-272 ASKSPFMVEKFHE
+272 ASKSPFLVERFHD

-290 VDDMVFWT
+290 VDDMAFWT
-298 NNIFELTSHMLENG
+298 NNIFEQTSHMLENG
-312 TSGCFLPENPLF
+312 TSCYYCLLYLN
-324 INCTR
+324 R
-329 EHKDN
+329 S
-334 YIRNKQSKHERHKN
+334 KQSKNEHYKN
-348 TTSLLTK
+348 ATSSLIVTIK
-355 TLEKNINY
+355 KNIKY
-363 TERGVNFNIESWAT
+363 TERGVHFNIQSWAT
-377 NSLRLINRAFATKV
+377 NSLHFINQAFATNV
-391 WRALAAA
+391 WRVLAVAHK
-398 GQKSSKYISKP
+398 QSSKHISKP

-423 WAMIPADLN
+423 WAMISADLN

-451 VQIGRVYVVYGNQSG
+451 VQIGRVYIVYGKQSG

-471 MDLDGKADQVLQGH
+471 MDLDEKADQVLEGH

-499 FNEDGVPDLAIGAP
+499 FNDDGVPDLAVGAP

-524 AVYVYFGTEGRGLAS
+524 AVYVYFGAEGRGLAS
-539 QPNVTITCQYS
+539 QPNITITCQYS

-560 ADVDGDG
+560 ADVDEDRS
-567 NADLVVGSPYAP
+567 ADLVVGCPYAP

-594 FNRSDQGLLSVQDAN
+594 FNRSGQGLLSVEDAN

-615 EDYAWFGFSLDSCQL
+615 KNYAWFGFSLDSCQL
-630 ENMTLLL
+630 ENITLLL
-637 IGSPTWKSCAG
+637 IGSPTWKSCVG
-648 CDPVSSDVRQ
+648 CNPFSSDVRQ

-671 KHWFAVTGDKAMGRM
+671 ERWFAVTGDKDMGRM
-686 GLSVASGVMSVAGI
+686 GMSLASGVVSVAGI

-719 FISSVLH
+719 FISSVLR
-726 QAGLVLVYDLTDSTK
+726 QAGLALMYDLTDSAK
-741 PSLLSTFSGDR
+741 PSLLSIFSGDR

-760 IYLSDLDN
+760 VYLSDLDN

-773 MIVTSPLRTNDMTT
+773 MIVTSPLRTNDITT
-787 ILFGGAAGRVYIYNG
+787 VLFGGTAGRVYIYSGN
-802 KQASSG
+802 QTTSG

-818 SPCPEDWAQYV
+818 SPCPEDWV
-829 LISPEELS
+829 RKP
-837 RFGSSVITVKSERKK
+837 KSDIGRLGHNDI
-852 EVVVAAERSSAK
+852 VVAAERSSVK

>member
-1 MSERRG
+1 
-7 MLRNLHFKG
+7 
-16 HSATAPRLL
+16 
-25 KIRVPASVMAGLK
+25 MAGLK
-38 IWSVLLVIL
+38 IWSVFLVIL

-53 CIPCGISTHV
+53 CTPSGISTHV
-63 EIAHRALEFFI
+63 EIAHRALEFFM
-74 KREGN
+74 KHEGN
-79 INYRQLLL
+79 VNYRQLLL

-102 FYPSICKILIDF
+102 FYPSICKHGI
-114 IAIGKFHDVSEDT
+114 FHHVSEDT

-132 LSASIHYITRN
+132 LSTSIHYIRRN
-143 YPQPWEEATE
+143 YPQPWEEDTE

-212 LDFSYLASNWYV
+212 LDFSYLALNWYV

-235 FYGREIIT
+235 FYGREIVT

-263 AVAKLFPAY
+263 AVAKLFPTY
-272 ASKSPFMVEKFHE
+272 ASKSPFLVEKFHE

-290 VDDMVFWT
+290 VDDMAFWT

-324 INCTR
+324 INCTK
-329 EHKDN
+329 EHRDSHIN
-334 YIRNKQSKHERHKN
+334 EQSKNERHKN
-348 TTSLLTK
+348 TTSLLAK

-363 TERGVNFNIESWAT
+363 TERGVHFNMQSWAT
-377 NSLRLINRAFATKV
+377 NSLHLINRAFATDV
-391 WRALAAA
+391 WKGLATTH
-398 GQKSSKYISKP
+398 QKSSKYISKP

-423 WAMIPADLN
+423 WAMISADLN

-466 LPPED
+466 LLPED

-513 SVGSQFLTYKG
+513 SVGSQFLIYKG

-560 ADVDGDG
+560 SDVDGDG

-594 FNRSDQGLLSVQDAN
+594 FNRSDQGLLSVEDAN

-615 EDYAWFGFSLDSCQL
+615 ENYAWFGFSLDSCQL
-630 ENMTLLL
+630 ENVTLLL

-648 CDPVSSDVRQ
+648 CNPFSSDVRQ

-671 KHWFAVTGDKAMGRM
+671 KHWFAVTGGKAMSRT
-686 GLSVASGVMSVAGI
+686 GLSLASGVMSVAGI
-700 TRTVLVVGAPTT
+700 TRTVLVVGAPTA

-726 QAGLVLVYDLTDSTK
+726 QAGLALVYDLTDSTK

-752 RFSRFGGD
+752 RFSHFGGD
-760 IYLSDLDN
+760 THLSDLDN

-773 MIVTSPLRTNDMTT
+773 MIVTSPLRTNAVTT
-787 ILFGGAAGRVYIYNG
+787 VLFGGAAGRVYIYNG
-802 KQASSG
+802 KQASAG
-808 NVTGHCKSWI
+808 NVTGHCKSWV

-852 EVVVAAERSSAK
+852 EVVVAAERSSVK

>member
-1 MSERRG
+1 M
-7 MLRNLHFKG
+7 
-16 HSATAPRLL
+16 
-25 KIRVPASVMAGLK
+25 VGLK
-38 IWSVLLVIL
+38 IWSVSLVIL

-63 EIAHRALEFFI
+63 EIAHRALEFFTNH
-74 KREGN
+74 EGSV
-79 INYRQLLL
+79 NYRKLLL

-102 FYPSICKILIDF
+102 FYPPICKR
-114 IAIGKFHDVSEDT
+114 GMFHDVSEDT

-132 LSASIHYITRN
+132 LKASIDYIRRN

-185 GEIDFHGSYSE
+185 GEIDFRGSYSE
-196 AHNVGDFGG
+196 AHSVGDFGG
-205 DVLSQFE
+205 DVVSQSE
-212 LDFSYLASNWYV
+212 LDFSYLASSW
-224 PVKDLAAIYKE
+224 
-235 FYGREIIT
+235 
-243 ESTITDCTYLLF
+243 
-255 LELHGERL
+255 HGERL
-263 AVAKLFPAY
+263 LVGKLFPTF
-272 ASKSPFMVEKFHE
+272 ASKSPFLVDKFHE

-290 VDDMVFWT
+290 VDDMAFWT

-312 TSGCFLPENPLF
+312 SSDCYLPENPLF
-324 INCTR
+324 INCTK
-329 EHKDN
+329 EHKDSH
-334 YIRNKQSKHERHKN
+334 IRNKQSKHEHHKN
-348 TTSLLTK
+348 TTSLLSE

-363 TERGVNFNIESWAT
+363 TERGVQFDIQPWAT
-377 NSLRLINRAFATKV
+377 KSLRLINHAFKTNV
-391 WRALAAA
+391 WRALGATH
-398 GQKSSKYISKP
+398 QKSSKHISKP

-423 WAMIPADLN
+423 WALISADLN

-440 VGAPGYSTLGR
+440 AGAPGYSTMGR

-466 LPPED
+466 LPPGD

-524 AVYVYFGTEGRGLAS
+524 AVYVYFGMERRGLAP

-560 ADVDGDG
+560 ADVDGNG

-579 GGGQQRGFVVAFYSY
+579 GDGKQRGFVVAFYSH
-594 FNRSDQGLLSVQDAN
+594 FNRSHQGLLSVQDAN
-609 WMVKGE
+609 WMVQGE
-615 EDYAWFGFSLDSCQL
+615 ENYAWFGFSLASCQL

-637 IGSPTWKSCAG
+637 IGSPTWKTCSSCN
-648 CDPVSSDVRQ
+648 PLLLDVRQ

-671 KHWFAVTGDKAMGRM
+671 EPWFEITGDKEMGRM
-686 GLSVASGVMSVAGI
+686 GLSLASGVLSVAGN
-700 TRTVLVVGAPTT
+700 TRKVLVMGAPTA
-712 DSLSRIS
+712 DSLSRIL
-719 FISSVLH
+719 FMSSVLH
-726 QAGLVLVYDLTDSTK
+726 QAGLALVYDLSNSTK

-760 IYLSDLDN
+760 IYLSDLDS

-773 MIVTSPLRTNDMTT
+773 MIVASPLRTNGVTSV
-787 ILFGGAAGRVYIYNG
+787 LAGGAAGRVYIFNG
-802 KQASSG
+802 RQASSG
-808 NVTGHCKSWI
+808 NVTGHCTSWT

-829 LISPEELS
+829 LTSPEELS
-837 RFGSSVITVKSERKK
+837 RFGSSVTTVKSERKK

>member
-1 MSERRG
+1 M
-7 MLRNLHFKG
+7 
-16 HSATAPRLL
+16 
-25 KIRVPASVMAGLK
+25 VGLK
-38 IWSVLLVIL
+38 VWSVLLVIL
-47 YHFCQR
+47 YRFCQR
-53 CIPCGISTHV
+53 CVPCGISTHV
-63 EIAHRALEFFI
+63 EIAHRALEFFT
-74 KREGN
+74 KHEGSV
-79 INYRQLLL
+79 NYRQLLL

-102 FYPSICKILIDF
+102 FYPPICKR
-114 IAIGKFHDVSEDT
+114 GMFHDVSEDT

-132 LSASIHYITRN
+132 LKASIDYIRRN

-196 AHNVGDFGG
+196 AHSVGDFGG
-205 DVLSQFE
+205 DVVSQFE
-212 LDFSYLASNWYV
+212 LDFSYLASSWYV

-235 FYGREIIT
+235 FYGKEIIT
-243 ESTITDCTYLLF
+243 ESTIAECTYLLF
-255 LELHGERL
+255 FELHGERL
-263 AVAKLFPAY
+263 LVGKLFPTF
-272 ASKSPFMVEKFHE
+272 ASKSTFLVEKFHE

-290 VDDMVFWT
+290 VDDMAFWT

-312 TSGCFLPENPLF
+312 ASSCYLPENPLF
-324 INCTR
+324 INCTK

-334 YIRNKQSKHERHKN
+334 HVRNKQSKHEHHKN
-348 TTSLLTK
+348 TTSLLTE

-363 TERGVNFNIESWAT
+363 TERGVQFNIQPWAT
-377 NSLRLINRAFATKV
+377 KSLRLINHAFKTNV
-391 WRALAAA
+391 WRALGATH
-398 GQKSSKYISKP
+398 QKSKHISKP

-423 WAMIPADLN
+423 WALISADLN

-440 VGAPGYSTLGR
+440 AGAPGYSTMGH
-451 VQIGRVYVVYGNQSG
+451 VQIGRVYVVYSNQSG

-499 FNEDGVPDLAIGAP
+499 FNEDGVPDLAVGAP

-524 AVYVYFGTEGRGLAS
+524 AVYVYFGTEGRGLAPE
-539 QPNVTITCQYS
+539 PNVTITCQYS

-560 ADVDGDG
+560 ADVDGNG
-567 NADLVVGSPYAP
+567 KADLVVGSPYAP
-579 GGGQQRGFVVAFYSY
+579 GGGKQRGFVAAFYSH

-609 WMVKGE
+609 WMVEGE
-615 EDYAWFGFSLDSCQL
+615 ENYAWFGFSLASCQL
-630 ENMTLLL
+630 ENVTLLV
-637 IGSPTWKSCAG
+637 IGSPTWKTCSSCNTLLL
-648 CDPVSSDVRQ
+648 DVRP

-671 KHWFAVTGDKAMGRM
+671 ERWFEITGDKEMGRM
-686 GLSVASGVMSVAGI
+686 GLSLASGVMSVAGN
-700 TRTVLVVGAPTT
+700 TRKVLVVGAPTA
-712 DSLSRIS
+712 DSLSRIL
-719 FISSVLH
+719 FMSSVLH
-726 QAGLVLVYDLTDSTK
+726 QAGLALVYDLSNSTK

-773 MIVTSPLRTNDMTT
+773 MIVASPLRTNGVTS
-787 ILFGGAAGRVYIYNG
+787 ILAGAAAGRVYIYNG
-802 KQASSG
+802 RQASSG
-808 NVTGHCKSWI
+808 NVTGHCTSWT

-837 RFGSSVITVKSERKK
+837 RFGSSVTTVKSERKK

>member
-1 MSERRG
+1 MD
-7 MLRNLHFKG
+7 
-16 HSATAPRLL
+16 
-25 KIRVPASVMAGLK
+25 GLK
-38 IWSVLLVIL
+38 IWFVLLVIL
-47 YHFCQR
+47 CHFCQR
-53 CIPCGISTHV
+53 CSPSGISTHV

-79 INYRQLLL
+79 VNYRQLLL

-102 FYPSICKILIDF
+102 FYPPICKSGI
-114 IAIGKFHDVSEDT
+114 FHDVSEDT

-132 LSASIHYITRN
+132 LNASIHYIRRN

-212 LDFSYLASNWYV
+212 LDFGYLASKWYV

-263 AVAKLFPAY
+263 AVAKLFPTY
-272 ASKSPFMVEKFHE
+272 AIKSPFLVEKFHE

-290 VDDMVFWT
+290 VDDMAFWT

-334 YIRNKQSKHERHKN
+334 YVRNKQSKHGHQKN

-363 TERGVNFNIESWAT
+363 TERGVHFNIQSWAT
-377 NSLRLINRAFATKV
+377 NSLRLIKRAFTTYA
-391 WRALAAA
+391 WRVLAATH
-398 GQKSSKYISKP
+398 QKSSKHISKP
-409 AASYFLT
+409 TASYFLT
-416 SPYARLG
+416 TPYARLG
-423 WAMIPADLN
+423 WAMISADLN
-432 QDGYEDLV
+432 QDGYGDLV
-440 VGAPGYSTLGR
+440 VGAPGYSTLGH

-471 MDLDGKADQVLQGH
+471 MNLDEKADQVLQGY

-499 FNEDGVPDLAIGAP
+499 FNEDGVSDLAIGAP

-524 AVYVYFGTEGRGLAS
+524 AVYIYFGTEGRGLAS

-560 ADVDGDG
+560 ADVDGNG

-609 WMVKGE
+609 WMVKGDE
-615 EDYAWFGFSLDSCQL
+615 NYAWFGFSLDSCQL
-630 ENMTLLL
+630 ENKTLLL

-648 CDPVSSDVRQ
+648 CNPFSSDVGQ

-671 KHWFAVTGDKAMGRM
+671 ERWFAVTGDKVMGRM
-686 GLSVASGVMSVAGI
+686 GLSLASGVMSVAGI
-700 TRTVLVVGAPTT
+700 TRTVLVVGAPTA

-719 FISSVLH
+719 FITSVLH
-726 QAGLVLVYDLTDSTK
+726 QAGLALVYDLTDSTK

-760 IYLSDLDN
+760 VFLSDLDN

-773 MIVTSPLRTNDMTT
+773 MIVTSPLRTNDATT
-787 ILFGGAAGRVYIYNG
+787 VLFGGTAGYVYIYNG

-808 NVTGHCKSWI
+808 NVTGHCKSWT
-818 SPCPEDWAQYV
+818 SPCPEEWAQYV

>member
-1 MSERRG
+1 MG
-7 MLRNLHFKG
+7 
-16 HSATAPRLL
+16 
-25 KIRVPASVMAGLK
+25 GLK

-47 YHFCQR
+47 CHFCQR
-53 CIPCGISTHV
+53 CLPSGISTHV

-74 KREGN
+74 KHERN
-79 INYRQLLL
+79 VNYRQLLL

-102 FYPSICKILIDF
+102 FYPSICKSGI
-114 IAIGKFHDVSEDT
+114 FHDVSEDT
-127 HWSPF
+127 HWTPF
-132 LSASIHYITRN
+132 LNASIHFIRRN
-143 YPQPWEEATE
+143 YAQPWEVATE

-212 LDFSYLASNWYV
+212 LDFSYLALSWYV

-263 AVAKLFPAY
+263 VVGKLFPTY
-272 ASKSPFMVEKFHE
+272 ASKSPFLVEKFHE

-290 VDDMVFWT
+290 VDDMAFWT

-324 INCTR
+324 INCTS

-334 YIRNKQSKHERHKN
+334 YIRNKQSKHEHQKN
-348 TTSLLTK
+348 RTSLLTE
-355 TLEKNINY
+355 THEKNINY
-363 TERGVNFNIESWAT
+363 TERGVHFNIQPWVK
-377 NSLRLINRAFATKV
+377 NSLRLLNRAFRTNV
-391 WRALAAA
+391 WRATH
-398 GQKSSKYISKP
+398 QKSSNHIYKP

-423 WAMIPADLN
+423 WAMISADLN

-440 VGAPGYSTLGR
+440 VGAPGYSSLGR
-451 VQIGRVYVVYGNQSG
+451 FQIGRVYVVYGNQSG

-471 MDLDGKADQVLQGH
+471 VDLDEKADQILQGH

-499 FNEDGVPDLAIGAP
+499 FNEDGVSDLAIGAP

-539 QPNVTITCQYS
+539 QPNITITCQYS

-594 FNRSDQGLLSVQDAN
+594 FNRSEQGLLSVQDAN

-615 EDYAWFGFSLDSCQL
+615 ENYAWFGFSLDSCQL
-630 ENMTLLL
+630 ENITLLL
-637 IGSPTWKSCAG
+637 IGSPTWKSCAS
-648 CDPVSSDVRQ
+648 CNPFSSDVRQ

-671 KHWFAVTGDKAMGRM
+671 KLWFAVTGDKAMGRM
-686 GLSVASGVMSVAGI
+686 GLSLASGVMSMAGI
-700 TRTVLVVGAPTT
+700 TRTVLVVGAPTA

-719 FISSVLH
+719 FISSVLL
-726 QAGLVLVYDLTDSTK
+726 QAGLVLVYDLTNSTK
-741 PSLLSTFSGDR
+741 PSLLSAFSGDR

-760 IYLSDLDN
+760 IHLSDLDN

-773 MIVTSPLRTNDMTT
+773 MIVTSPLRTNAITT

-808 NVTGHCKSWI
+808 NVTRHCKSLV

-864 ARLGGRLFVYS
+864 ARLGGRLFIYS

>member
-1 MSERRG
+1 M
-7 MLRNLHFKG
+7 
-16 HSATAPRLL
+16 
-25 KIRVPASVMAGLK
+25 
-38 IWSVLLVIL
+38 
-47 YHFCQR
+47 
-53 CIPCGISTHV
+53 
-63 EIAHRALEFFI
+63 
-74 KREGN
+74 
-79 INYRQLLL
+79 
-87 NHQDAFQAGSIYPDA
+87 
-102 FYPSICKILIDF
+102 
-114 IAIGKFHDVSEDT
+114 FHDVSEDT

-132 LSASIHYITRN
+132 LKASIDYIRRN

-185 GEIDFHGSYSE
+185 GEIDFRGSYSE
-196 AHNVGDFGG
+196 AHSVGDFGG
-205 DVLSQFE
+205 DVVSQSE
-212 LDFSYLASNWYV
+212 LDFSYLASSWYV

-235 FYGREIIT
+235 FYGKEIIT
-243 ESTITDCTYLLF
+243 ESTIAECTYLLF
-255 LELHGERL
+255 FELHGERL
-263 AVAKLFPAY
+263 LVGKLFPTF
-272 ASKSPFMVEKFHE
+272 ASKSPFLVDKFHE

-290 VDDMVFWT
+290 VDDMAFWT

-312 TSGCFLPENPLF
+312 SSDCYLPENPLF
-324 INCTR
+324 INCTK
-329 EHKDN
+329 EHKD
-334 YIRNKQSKHERHKN
+334 SHM
-348 TTSLLTK
+348 
-355 TLEKNINY
+355 
-363 TERGVNFNIESWAT
+363 A
-377 NSLRLINRAFATKV
+377 LI
-391 WRALAAA
+391 
-398 GQKSSKYISKP
+398 S
-409 AASYFLT
+409 
-416 SPYARLG
+416 
-423 WAMIPADLN
+423 ADLN

-440 VGAPGYSTLGR
+440 AGAPGYSTMGQ

-466 LPPED
+466 LPPGD

-524 AVYVYFGTEGRGLAS
+524 AVYVYFGTERRGLAP

-560 ADVDGDG
+560 ADVDGNG

-579 GGGQQRGFVVAFYSY
+579 GGGKQKGFVVAFYSH
-594 FNRSDQGLLSVQDAN
+594 FNRSHQGLLSVQDAN
-609 WMVKGE
+609 WMVQGE
-615 EDYAWFGFSLDSCQL
+615 ENYAWFGFSLASCQL

-637 IGSPTWKSCAG
+637 IGSPTWKTCS
-648 CDPVSSDVRQ
+648 RQ

-671 KHWFAVTGDKAMGRM
+671 EPWFEITGDKEMGRM
-686 GLSVASGVMSVAGI
+686 GLSLASGVLSVAGS
-700 TRTVLVVGAPTT
+700 TRKVLVVGAPTA
-712 DSLSRIS
+712 DSLSRIL
-719 FISSVLH
+719 FMSSVLH
-726 QAGLVLVYDLTDSTK
+726 QAGLALVYDLSNSTK

-760 IYLSDLDN
+760 IYLSDLDS

-773 MIVTSPLRTNDMTT
+773 MIVASPLRTSGVTSV
-787 ILFGGAAGRVYIYNG
+787 LAGGAAGRVYIFSG
-802 KQASSG
+802 RQASSG
-808 NVTGHCKSWI
+808 NVTGHCTSWT

-829 LISPEELS
+829 LTSPE
-837 RFGSSVITVKSERKK
+837 K

>member
-1 MSERRG
+1 MG
-7 MLRNLHFKG
+7 
-16 HSATAPRLL
+16 
-25 KIRVPASVMAGLK
+25 GLK
-38 IWSVLLVIL
+38 IWSLLLVIL
-47 YHFCQR
+47 CHFCQR
-53 CIPCGISTHV
+53 CLPSGISTHV

-74 KREGN
+74 KHERN
-79 INYRQLLL
+79 VNYRQLLL

-102 FYPSICKILIDF
+102 FYPSICKSGI
-114 IAIGKFHDVSEDT
+114 FHDVSEDT
-127 HWSPF
+127 HWTPF
-132 LSASIHYITRN
+132 LNASIHYIRRN
-143 YPQPWEEATE
+143 YPQPWEVATE

-212 LDFSYLASNWYV
+212 LDFSYLALNWYV

-243 ESTITDCTYLLF
+243 ESTIIDCTYLLF

-263 AVAKLFPAY
+263 VVGKLFPTY
-272 ASKSPFMVEKFHE
+272 ASKSPFLVEKFHE

-290 VDDMVFWT
+290 VDDMAFWT

-312 TSGCFLPENPLF
+312 TSDCFLPENPLF
-324 INCTR
+324 INCTS

-334 YIRNKQSKHERHKN
+334 YINKQSKHEQQKN
-348 TTSLLTK
+348 RTSLLTERH
-355 TLEKNINY
+355 EKNISY
-363 TERGVNFNIESWAT
+363 TERGVHFSIQPWVK
-377 NSLRLINRAFATKV
+377 NSFHLLNHAFRTDV
-391 WRALAAA
+391 WRATH
-398 GQKSSKYISKP
+398 QKSSNHIYKP

-423 WAMIPADLN
+423 WAMISADLN

-440 VGAPGYSTLGR
+440 VGAPGYSTLGHF
-451 VQIGRVYVVYGNQSG
+451 QIGRVYVVYGNQSG

-471 MDLDGKADQVLQGH
+471 MDLDEKADQILQGH

-524 AVYVYFGTEGRGLAS
+524 AVYVYFGIKGRGLAS

-594 FNRSDQGLLSVQDAN
+594 FNRSDQGLLSAQDAN

-615 EDYAWFGFSLDSCQL
+615 ENYAWFGFSLGICQL
-630 ENMTLLL
+630 ENITLLL
-637 IGSPTWKSCAG
+637 VGSPTWKSCAS
-648 CDPVSSDVRQ
+648 CNPFSSDVRQ

-671 KHWFAVTGDKAMGRM
+671 KLWFAVTGDKAMGRM
-686 GLSVASGVMSVAGI
+686 GLSLASGVMSVAGI
-700 TRTVLVVGAPTT
+700 TRTVLVVGAPMA

-719 FISSVLH
+719 FISSVLL
-726 QAGLVLVYDLTDSTK
+726 QAGLALVYDLTDSTK
-741 PSLLSTFSGDR
+741 PSLLSSFSGDR
-752 RFSRFGGD
+752 RFSHFGGD
-760 IYLSDLDN
+760 IHLSDLDD

-773 MIVTSPLRTNDMTT
+773 MIVTSPLRTNAISM

-808 NVTGHCKSWI
+808 NVTQHCKSLV

-864 ARLGGRLFVYS
+864 ARLGGRLFIYS

>member
-1 MSERRG
+1 M
-7 MLRNLHFKG
+7 
-16 HSATAPRLL
+16 
-25 KIRVPASVMAGLK
+25 VGLK
-38 IWSVLLVIL
+38 IWSVSLVIL

-63 EIAHRALEFFI
+63 EIAHRALEFFTNH
-74 KREGN
+74 EGSV
-79 INYRQLLL
+79 NYRKLLL

-102 FYPSICKILIDF
+102 FYPPICKR
-114 IAIGKFHDVSEDT
+114 GVFHDVSEDT

-132 LSASIHYITRN
+132 LKASIDYIRRN

-185 GEIDFHGSYSE
+185 GEIDFRGSYSE
-196 AHNVGDFGG
+196 AHSVGDFGG
-205 DVLSQFE
+205 DVVSQSE
-212 LDFSYLASNWYV
+212 LDFSYLASSW
-224 PVKDLAAIYKE
+224 
-235 FYGREIIT
+235 
-243 ESTITDCTYLLF
+243 
-255 LELHGERL
+255 HGERL
-263 AVAKLFPAY
+263 LVGKLFPTF
-272 ASKSPFMVEKFHE
+272 ASKSPFLVDKFHE

-290 VDDMVFWT
+290 VDDMALWT

-312 TSGCFLPENPLF
+312 SSDCYLPENPLF
-324 INCTR
+324 INCTK
-329 EHKDN
+329 EHKDSH
-334 YIRNKQSKHERHKN
+334 IRNKQSKHEHHKN
-348 TTSLLTK
+348 TTSLLSE

-363 TERGVNFNIESWAT
+363 TERGVQFDIQPWAT
-377 NSLRLINRAFATKV
+377 KSLRLINHAFKTNV
-391 WRALAAA
+391 WRALGATH
-398 GQKSSKYISKP
+398 QKSSKHISKP

-423 WAMIPADLN
+423 WALISADLN

-440 VGAPGYSTLGR
+440 AGAPGYSTMGR
-451 VQIGRVYVVYGNQSG
+451 VQIGRVYVVYSNQSG
-466 LPPED
+466 LPPGD

-524 AVYVYFGTEGRGLAS
+524 AVYVYFGTERRGLAP

-560 ADVDGDG
+560 ADVDGNG

-579 GGGQQRGFVVAFYSY
+579 GDGKQRGFVVAFYSH
-594 FNRSDQGLLSVQDAN
+594 FNRSHQGLLSVQDAN
-609 WMVKGE
+609 WMVQGE
-615 EDYAWFGFSLDSCQL
+615 ENYAWFGFSLASCQL

-637 IGSPTWKSCAG
+637 IGSPTWKTCSSCN
-648 CDPVSSDVRQ
+648 PLLLDVRQ

-671 KHWFAVTGDKAMGRM
+671 EPWFEITGDKEMGRM
-686 GLSVASGVMSVAGI
+686 GLSLASGVLSVAGN
-700 TRTVLVVGAPTT
+700 TRKVLVMGAPTA
-712 DSLSRIS
+712 DSLSRIL
-719 FISSVLH
+719 FMSSVLH
-726 QAGLVLVYDLTDSTK
+726 QAGLALVYDLSNSTK

-760 IYLSDLDN
+760 IYLSDLDS

-773 MIVTSPLRTNDMTT
+773 MIVASPLRTNGVTSV
-787 ILFGGAAGRVYIYNG
+787 LPGGAAGRVYIFNG
-802 KQASSG
+802 RQASSG
-808 NVTGHCKSWI
+808 NVTGHCTSWT

-829 LISPEELS
+829 LTSPEELS
-837 RFGSSVITVKSERKK
+837 RFGSSVTTVKSERKK

>member
-1 MSERRG
+1 
-7 MLRNLHFKG
+7 
-16 HSATAPRLL
+16 
-25 KIRVPASVMAGLK
+25 MAGLK
-38 IWSVLLVIL
+38 IWSVFLVIL

-53 CIPCGISTHV
+53 CIPCGISTHI

-74 KREGN
+74 KNEGSV
-79 INYRQLLL
+79 NYRQLLL

-102 FYPSICKILIDF
+102 FYSPVCKAGI
-114 IAIGKFHDVSEDT
+114 FHDVSEDT

-132 LSASIHYITRN
+132 LKASIQYIRRN

-167 ADVSWH
+167 ADISWH

-196 AHNVGDFGG
+196 AHSAGDFGG
-205 DVLSQFE
+205 DVVSHFE

-235 FYGREIIT
+235 FYGKEIIT
-243 ESTITDCTYLLF
+243 ESTITDCTFLLY

-263 AVAKLFPAY
+263 AVAKLFPRY
-272 ASKSPFMVEKFHE
+272 ASKSPFLVEKFHE

-290 VDDMVFWT
+290 VDDMAFWT
-298 NNIFELTSHMLENG
+298 NNIFEMTSHMLENG
-312 TSGCFLPENPLF
+312 TSGCYLPENPLF
-324 INCTR
+324 INCTK
-329 EHKDN
+329 EHRDN
-334 YIRNKQSKHERHKN
+334 HINKQSKHEHHKN
-348 TTSLLTK
+348 TTSLLTES
-355 TLEKNINY
+355 LEKNINY
-363 TERGVNFNIESWAT
+363 TERGVHFNMQSWAT
-377 NSLRLINRAFATKV
+377 NSLRLMNRAFTTNI
-391 WRALAAA
+391 WRALAATH
-398 GQKSSKYISKP
+398 QKSSKHISKP
-409 AASYFLT
+409 VASYFLT

-423 WAMIPADLN
+423 WAMISADLN

-440 VGAPGYSTLGR
+440 VGAPGYSTMGH
-451 VQIGRVYVVYGNQSG
+451 VQIGRVYVVYCNQSG
-466 LPPED
+466 LPRED
-471 MDLDGKADQVLQGH
+471 MDLDRKADQVLQGH

-524 AVYVYFGTEGRGLAS
+524 AVYVYFGSEGRGLAS
-539 QPNVTITCQYS
+539 QPNVTITCQDS

-560 ADVDGDG
+560 ADVDGNG

-594 FNRSDQGLLSVQDAN
+594 FNRSDQEFLSVQDAN
-609 WMVKGE
+609 WMVQGE
-615 EDYAWFGFSLDSCQL
+615 ENYAWFGFSLDRCQL
-630 ENMTLLL
+630 ENITLLL
-637 IGSPTWKSCAG
+637 IGSPTWKSCAR
-648 CDPVSSDVRQ
+648 CNPFSSDAGQ

-671 KHWFAVTGDKAMGRM
+671 ERWFAVTGDKEMSRM
-686 GLSVASGVMSVAGI
+686 GLSLASGVMSVAGN
-700 TRTVLVVGAPTT
+700 TRRVLVVGAPTA
-712 DSLSRIS
+712 DSLYRIS
-719 FISSVLH
+719 FMSSVLH
-726 QAGLVLVYDLTDSTK
+726 QAGLALVYDLTDSTK
-741 PSLLSTFSGDR
+741 PSLLSTLSGDR

-773 MIVTSPLRTNDMTT
+773 MIVTSPLRTNSISS

-808 NVTGHCKSWI
+808 NVTGHCRSWI

-837 RFGSSVITVKSERKK
+837 RFGSSVISVKSESKK

>member
-1 MSERRG
+1 
-7 MLRNLHFKG
+7 
-16 HSATAPRLL
+16 
-25 KIRVPASVMAGLK
+25 MAGLK
-38 IWSVLLVIL
+38 IWSVFLIIL

-53 CIPCGISTHV
+53 CIPCGISTHI

-74 KREGN
+74 KNEGSV
-79 INYRQLLL
+79 NYRQLLL

-102 FYPSICKILIDF
+102 FYSPVCKAGI
-114 IAIGKFHDVSEDT
+114 FHDVSEDT

-132 LSASIHYITRN
+132 LKASIQYIRRN

-196 AHNVGDFGG
+196 AHSAGDFGG
-205 DVLSQFE
+205 DVVSHFE

-235 FYGREIIT
+235 FYGKEIIT
-243 ESTITDCTYLLF
+243 ESTITDCAFLLY

-263 AVAKLFPAY
+263 AVAKLFPRY
-272 ASKSPFMVEKFHE
+272 ASKSPFLVEKFHE

-290 VDDMVFWT
+290 VDDMAFWT
-298 NNIFELTSHMLENG
+298 NNIFEMTSHMLENG
-312 TSGCFLPENPLF
+312 TSGCYLPENPLF
-324 INCTR
+324 INCTK
-329 EHKDN
+329 EHRDN
-334 YIRNKQSKHERHKN
+334 HINKQSKHERHKN
-348 TTSLLTK
+348 TTSLLTES
-355 TLEKNINY
+355 LEKNINY
-363 TERGVNFNIESWAT
+363 TERGVHFNMQSWAT
-377 NSLRLINRAFATKV
+377 NSLRLMNRAFTTNI
-391 WRALAAA
+391 WRALAATH
-398 GQKSSKYISKP
+398 QKSSKHISKP
-409 AASYFLT
+409 VASYFLT

-423 WAMIPADLN
+423 WAMISADLN

-440 VGAPGYSTLGR
+440 VGAPGYSTMGH
-451 VQIGRVYVVYGNQSG
+451 VQIGRVYVVYCNQSG
-466 LPPED
+466 LPRED

-524 AVYVYFGTEGRGLAS
+524 AVYVYFGSEGRGLAS
-539 QPNVTITCQYS
+539 QPNVTITCQDS

-594 FNRSDQGLLSVQDAN
+594 FNRSDQEFLSVQDAN
-609 WMVKGE
+609 WMVQGE
-615 EDYAWFGFSLDSCQL
+615 ENYAWFGFSLDRCQL
-630 ENMTLLL
+630 ENTTLLL
-637 IGSPTWKSCAG
+637 IGSPTWKSCAR
-648 CDPVSSDVRQ
+648 CNPFSSDARQ

-671 KHWFAVTGDKAMGRM
+671 ERWFAVTGDKEMSRM
-686 GLSVASGVMSVAGI
+686 GLSLASGVMSVAGN
-700 TRTVLVVGAPTT
+700 TRRVLVVGAPTA
-712 DSLSRIS
+712 DSLYRIS
-719 FISSVLH
+719 FMSSVLH
-726 QAGLVLVYDLTDSTK
+726 QAGVALVYDLTDSTK
-741 PSLLSTFSGDR
+741 PSLLSTLSGDR

-773 MIVTSPLRTNDMTT
+773 MIVTSPLRTNSISS

-808 NVTGHCKSWI
+808 NVTGHCRSWI

-837 RFGSSVITVKSERKK
+837 RFGSSVISVKSESKK

>member
-1 MSERRG
+1 
-7 MLRNLHFKG
+7 
-16 HSATAPRLL
+16 
-25 KIRVPASVMAGLK
+25 MAGLK
-38 IWSVLLVIL
+38 SWSVLIIIL
-47 YHFCQR
+47 YSFCEK
-53 CIPCGISTHV
+53 CIPSGISTHV
-63 EIAHRALEFFI
+63 EIAHRALEFFT
-74 KREGN
+74 KCEGN
-79 INYRQLLL
+79 VDYRQLLL

-102 FYPSICKILIDF
+102 FYPPICKHGIYR
-114 IAIGKFHDVSEDT
+114 DVSEDT

-132 LSASIHYITRN
+132 LNASIHYIRKN

-185 GEIDFHGSYSE
+185 GEVDFHGSYSE
-196 AHNVGDFGG
+196 AHSVGDFGG

-212 LDFSYLASNWYV
+212 LDFSYLAPNWYV
-224 PVKDLAAIYKE
+224 PVKDLASIYKE

-243 ESTITDCTYLLF
+243 EDTITDCTYLLF

-272 ASKSPFMVEKFHE
+272 ASKSPFLVEKFHE

-290 VDDMVFWT
+290 VDDMAFWT
-298 NNIFELTSHMLENG
+298 NNIFEQMSQMLENG
-312 TSGCFLPENPLF
+312 ISGCFLPENPLF

-329 EHKDN
+329 GHEDYYITKHSKNEHYKDP
-334 YIRNKQSKHERHKN
+334 
-348 TTSLLTK
+348 TSSLPK
-355 TLEKNINY
+355 TFEKNITY
-363 TERGVNFNIESWAT
+363 TERGVHFNIQSWAT
-377 NSLRLINRAFATKV
+377 HSLRFINRAFAKGI
-391 WRALAAA
+391 WRVIETTH
-398 GQKSSKYISKP
+398 QKSSKYISKP
-409 AASYFLT
+409 VSSYFLA

-423 WAMIPADLN
+423 WAVISADLN

-440 VGAPGYSTLGR
+440 AGAPGYSTLGHI
-451 VQIGRVYVVYGNQSG
+451 QIGRVYVIYGNHSG
-466 LPPED
+466 LPREE
-471 MDLDGKADQVLQGH
+471 MDLDGKADQVLEGH

-524 AVYVYFGTEGRGLAS
+524 AVYVYFGTKGRGLAS

-560 ADVDGDG
+560 ADIDGNQ
-567 NADLVVGSPYAP
+567 NADLIVGSPYAP
-579 GGGQQRGFVVAFYSY
+579 GSGQQRGFVAAFYSY
-594 FNRSDQGLLSVQDAN
+594 FNRSNQGLLSVEDAN
-609 WMVKGE
+609 WIVNGE
-615 EDYAWFGFSLDSCQL
+615 ENYAWFGFSLHSCQL
-630 ENMTLLL
+630 ENTTLLL
-637 IGSPTWKSCAG
+637 IGSPTWKNCAE
-648 CDPVSSDVRQ
+648 CNPFSLDVRK

-671 KHWFAVTGDKAMGRM
+671 KHSFSIAGNKAMGRM
-686 GLSVASGVMSVAGI
+686 GLSLASGVMSVAGI

-719 FISSVLH
+719 FLSSVLH
-726 QAGLVLVYDLTDSTK
+726 QAGLALVYDLADNTK

-760 IYLSDLDN
+760 IYLNDLDN

-773 MIVTSPLRTNDMTT
+773 MIVTSPLRTNDITT
-787 ILFGGAAGRVYIYNG
+787 VLFGGAAGRVYIYSGN
-802 KQASSG
+802 QTSLG
-808 NVTGHCKSWI
+808 NVTDHCKSWT

-829 LISPEELS
+829 LISPEERS
-837 RFGSSVITVKSERKK
+837 RFGSSVITVKSEKKK

>member
-1 MSERRG
+1 
-7 MLRNLHFKG
+7 
-16 HSATAPRLL
+16 
-25 KIRVPASVMAGLK
+25 MAGLK
-38 IWSVLLVIL
+38 IWCLFLVIL
-47 YHFCQR
+47 YRFCQR
-53 CIPCGISTHV
+53 CVPCGISTHI

-74 KREGN
+74 KHEGN
-79 INYRQLLL
+79 VNYRQLLL

-102 FYPSICKILIDF
+102 FYPSICKSGI
-114 IAIGKFHDVSEDT
+114 FHDVSEDT

-132 LSASIHYITRN
+132 LSASIHYIRRN

-196 AHNVGDFGG
+196 AHSAGDFGG

-212 LDFSYLASNWYV
+212 LDFSYLSSNWYV

-235 FYGREIIT
+235 FYGREVIT

-255 LELHGERL
+255 LELHGEKL
-263 AVAKLFPAY
+263 AVAKLFPTY
-272 ASKSPFMVEKFHE
+272 ASKSPFLVEKFHE

-290 VDDMVFWT
+290 VDDMAFWT

-324 INCTR
+324 INCTE
-329 EHKDN
+329 EHKDS
-334 YIRNKQSKHERHKN
+334 YVRNKQSKHEHHKN
-348 TTSLLTK
+348 ATSLLRK
-355 TLEKNINY
+355 KLEKNINY
-363 TERGVNFNIESWAT
+363 TERGVHFNIQSWAT
-377 NSLRLINRAFATKV
+377 NSFRLINHAFATSV
-391 WRALAAA
+391 WRALAATY
-398 GQKSSKYISKP
+398 QKSSKHISKP

-423 WAMIPADLN
+423 WAMISADLN

-440 VGAPGYSTLGR
+440 VGAPGYSTLGH

-466 LPPED
+466 LPPQD
-471 MDLDGKADQVLQGH
+471 MDLDEKADQVLQGD

-524 AVYVYFGTEGRGLAS
+524 AVYIYFGTEGRGLAS
-539 QPNVTITCQYS
+539 QPNVSITCQYS

-579 GGGQQRGFVVAFYSY
+579 GGGQQRGFVVAFYSN
-594 FNRSDQGLLSVQDAN
+594 FSRTDQEVLLVDDAN

-615 EDYAWFGFSLDSCQL
+615 ENYTWFGYSLDSCQL
-630 ENMTLLL
+630 ENTTLLL

-648 CDPVSSDVRQ
+648 CSPFSSDVRG
-658 SVGKVYGYNPPST
+658 SVGKVYAYSPPST
-671 KHWFAVTGDKAMGRM
+671 KHWFAVTGDKAKGRM
-686 GLSVASGVMSVAGI
+686 GSSLASGVMSVAGI
-700 TRTVLVVGAPTT
+700 TRTVLLVGVPTA

-719 FISSVLH
+719 FLPSVLH
-726 QAGLVLVYDLTDSTK
+726 QAGLALVYDLTDSKK

-752 RFSRFGGD
+752 RFSCFGGD
-760 IYLSDLDN
+760 VYLSDLDN

-773 MIVTSPLRTNDMTT
+773 MIVTSPLRTNAITT

-808 NVTGHCKSWI
+808 NVTAHCKSWI
-818 SPCPEDWAQYV
+818 APCPEDWAQYV

-837 RFGSSVITVKSERKK
+837 RFGSSVVTVKSERKK
-852 EVVVAAERSSAK
+852 EVVVAAERSSSK
-864 ARLGGRLFVYS
+864 ARLAGRLFVYS

>member
-1 MSERRG
+1 
-7 MLRNLHFKG
+7 
-16 HSATAPRLL
+16 
-25 KIRVPASVMAGLK
+25 MAGLK
-38 IWSVLLVIL
+38 SWSVLLVIL

-53 CIPCGISTHV
+53 CIPSGISTHV

-74 KREGN
+74 KHEGN
-79 INYRQLLL
+79 VNYRQLLL

-102 FYPSICKILIDF
+102 FYPSICKSGI
-114 IAIGKFHDVSEDT
+114 FHDVSEDT

-132 LSASIHYITRN
+132 LSTSIHYIRRN
-143 YPQPWEEATE
+143 YPQPWDAATE

-185 GEIDFHGSYSE
+185 GEIDFRGSYSE

-205 DVLSQFE
+205 DVVSQFE
-212 LDFSYLASNWYV
+212 LDFSYLASKWYV

-263 AVAKLFPAY
+263 AVAKLFPTY
-272 ASKSPFMVEKFHE
+272 ASKSPFLVEKFHE

-290 VDDMVFWT
+290 VDDMAFWT

-329 EHKDN
+329 EPTDS
-334 YIRNKQSKHERHKN
+334 YIRNKQSKNERHKN
-348 TTSLLTK
+348 RTSLLTK

-363 TERGVNFNIESWAT
+363 TERGVHFNIQSWAT
-377 NSLRLINRAFATKV
+377 NSLHLINRAFSTNV
-391 WRALAAA
+391 WRALAATQ
-398 GQKSSKYISKP
+398 QKSSKYISKP

-423 WAMIPADLN
+423 WAMISADLN
-432 QDGYEDLV
+432 RDGYEDVV
-440 VGAPGYSTLGR
+440 VGAPGYSTLGC

-499 FNEDGVPDLAIGAP
+499 FNDDGVPDLAIGAP
-513 SVGSQFLTYKG
+513 SVGSQFLTYK
-524 AVYVYFGTEGRGLAS
+524 
-539 QPNVTITCQYS
+539 YS

-594 FNRSDQGLLSVQDAN
+594 FNRSDQGLLSVEDAN

-615 EDYAWFGFSLDSCQL
+615 ENYAWFGFSLDSCQL
-630 ENMTLLL
+630 ENITLLL
-637 IGSPTWKSCAG
+637 IGSPTWKNCAG
-648 CDPVSSDVRQ
+648 CNPFSSDVRQ

-671 KHWFAVTGDKAMGRM
+671 KHWFAVTGDKEMGRM
-686 GLSVASGVMSVAGI
+686 GLSLASGVMSVAGI
-700 TRTVLVVGAPTT
+700 TRTVLVVGAPTA
-712 DSLSRIS
+712 DSLSRVS

-726 QAGLVLVYDLTDSTK
+726 QAGLALVYDLTGSTK

-760 IYLSDLDN
+760 VYLSDLDN

-773 MIVTSPLRTNDMTT
+773 MIVASPLRTNGITT
-787 ILFGGAAGRVYIYNG
+787 IVFGGAAGRVYIYNG

-808 NVTGHCKSWI
+808 NVTGHCKSWM

-837 RFGSSVITVKSERKK
+837 RFGSSIITVKSERKK

>member
-1 MSERRG
+1 
-7 MLRNLHFKG
+7 
-16 HSATAPRLL
+16 
-25 KIRVPASVMAGLK
+25 MAGLK

-74 KREGN
+74 KHEGN
-79 INYRQLLL
+79 VNYRQLLL

-102 FYPSICKILIDF
+102 FYPSICKSGI
-114 IAIGKFHDVSEDT
+114 FHDVSEDT

-132 LSASIHYITRN
+132 LSTSIHYIRMN

-185 GEIDFHGSYSE
+185 GEIDFYGSYSE
-196 AHNVGDFGG
+196 AHSVGDFGG

-263 AVAKLFPAY
+263 AVAKLFPTY
-272 ASKSPFMVEKFHE
+272 ASKSPFLVEKFHE

-290 VDDMVFWT
+290 VDDMAFWT

-329 EHKDN
+329 EHKDS
-334 YIRNKQSKHERHKN
+334 YDRNKQSKNERHKN

-363 TERGVNFNIESWAT
+363 TERGVHFNIQSWAT
-377 NSLRLINRAFATKV
+377 NSLHLINRAFATNV
-391 WRALAAA
+391 RRVLAATH
-398 GQKSSKYISKP
+398 QKSSKYISKP

-423 WAMIPADLN
+423 WAMISADLN

-466 LPPED
+466 LPLED

-539 QPNVTITCQYS
+539 QPNITITCQYS

-594 FNRSDQGLLSVQDAN
+594 FNRSDQGLLSVEGAN

-615 EDYAWFGFSLDSCQL
+615 ENYAWFGFSLDSCQL
-630 ENMTLLL
+630 ENVTLLL

-648 CDPVSSDVRQ
+648 CNPFSSDVRQ

-671 KHWFAVTGDKAMGRM
+671 KRWFAVTGDKAMGRM
-686 GLSVASGVMSVAGI
+686 GLSLASGVMSVAGI
-700 TRTVLVVGAPTT
+700 TRAVLVVGAPTA

-726 QAGLVLVYDLTDSTK
+726 QAGLALVYDLTDSTK

-752 RFSRFGGD
+752 MFSRFGGD
-760 IYLSDLDN
+760 VYLSDLDN

-773 MIVTSPLRTNDMTT
+773 MIVTSPLRTNDIST

-808 NVTGHCKSWI
+808 NVTGHCKSWV

-829 LISPEELS
+829 LISPEKLS
-837 RFGSSVITVKSERKK
+837 RFGSSIITVKSERKK

-864 ARLGGRLFVYS
+864 ARLGGRLFVY
-875 L
+875 LL